1 MSIPTHHLA
10 IRAAVQRMEAAYNR
24 EQEARKRAVVPSDKD
39 EIDSAA
45 IARRSAYRDLKYA
58 VDALI
63 NGGM

>member
-39 EIDSAA
+39 EIESAA
-45 IARRSAYRDLKYA
+45 IARRSAYRDLKDA

>member
-10 IRAAVQRMEAAYNR
+10 LKAAMQRIEAAYNK
-24 EQEARKRAVVPSDKD
+24 EQEARKRAVTPSDKD
-39 EIDSAA
+39 AIETAA
-45 IARRSAYRDLKYA
+45 IARRNAYHDLKEA

>member
-10 IRAAVQRMEAAYNR
+10 IRAAVQRIEAAYNR

-39 EIDSAA
+39 EIESAA
-45 IARRSAYRDLKYA
+45 IARRSAYRDLKDA

>member
-10 IRAAVQRMEAAYNR
+10 IRAAVQRIEAAYNR

-39 EIDSAA
+39 EIESAA
-45 IARRSAYRDLKYA
+45 IARRSAYRDLKDA

-63 NGGM
+63 NRGL

>member
-10 IRAAVQRMEAAYNR
+10 IRAAVQRMEAAYNK

-39 EIDSAA
+39 EIESAA
-45 IARRSAYRDLKYA
+45 IARRSAYRDLKES

-63 NGGM
+63 NGGL

>member
-10 IRAAVQRMEAAYNR
+10 IRAAVQRMEAAYNK

-39 EIDSAA
+39 EIESAA
-45 IARRSAYRDLKYA
+45 IARRSAYRDLKDA

-63 NGGM
+63 NGGL

>member
-39 EIDSAA
+39 EIESAA
-45 IARRSAYRDLKYA
+45 IARRSAYRDLKDA

-63 NGGM
+63 KGGM

>member
-1 MSIPTHHLA
+1 MSIPTNHLA

-24 EQEARKRAVVPSDKD
+24 EQEARKNAVTPSDKD
-39 EIDSAA
+39 ATETAA
-45 IARRSAYRDLKYA
+45 IARRNAYYSLRDA

>member
-10 IRAAVQRMEAAYNR
+10 IRAAVQRIEAAYNR

-39 EIDSAA
+39 EIESAA
-45 IARRSAYRDLKYA
+45 IARQSAYRDLKAA

-63 NGGM
+63 DGGM